1 MCLVCRPYRAE
12 SRKLLTMTTI
22 LPPWLAA
29 ANHAFAQKFPGEAG
43 ERQPVHAV
51 YGGAHLFKFDT
62 CQKFGTLAERAV
74 NEYAPEGQTFAE
86 MFDVAPEL
94 AETVRTRVME
104 KLRREPVEDYR
115 VDFEDGYG
123 TRPDAE
129 EDAAAVSSAAEVA
142 KGMSERTLPPFL
154 GIRVKAL
161 GEETKGRAARTLDLF
176 LNALLDQTGGKLP
189 PKFVVTLPKI
199 TAPEQVHAMAE
210 ALKGLPGVGL
220 EVMIETP
227 QILFHIDQIIEA
239 GQGKIVAASLGP
251 YDYTSSLGISSTQ
264 QNLLHPACE
273 FARSIMQVSFAGT
286 GVRLGNGPTTILPIP
301 KYRGADITDDQKSA
315 NRDTMRKAW
324 TLHYRH
330 VRHELHNGFF
340 LGWDLHPAQLPS
352 RYTALYSFFLEG
364 LHTASERLKNF
375 IASAAQATRIGDV
388 FDDAATGQ
396 GLLSYFLRAMSCG
409 AIPESEIPA
418 LTGLSNEQLRT
429 ASFAQILKTL

>member
-1 MCLVCRPYRAE
+1 
-12 SRKLLTMTTI
+12 MTTI
-22 LPPWLAA
+22 LPGWLTA
-29 ANHAFAQKFPGEAG
+29 ANQDFAQEFPGNTG

-62 CQKFGTLAERAV
+62 CRKFGTLAQRAV
-74 NEYAPEGQTFAE
+74 DEYAPDAQSFAE
-86 MFDVAPEL
+86 MFDVEPEL
-94 AETVRTRVME
+94 AETVRARVME

-123 TRPDAE
+123 TRSDAE
-129 EDAAAVSSAAEVA
+129 EDEAAVSSATEMA
-142 KGMSERTLPPFL
+142 KGMALEQEEATLPPFL

-161 GEETKGRAARTLDLF
+161 GEETKARATRTLDLF
-176 LNALLDQTGGKLP
+176 LNALLEKTSGKLP

-199 TAPEQVHAMAE
+199 TVPEQVRAMVE
-210 ALKGLPGVGL
+210 ALKGLPGIGL

-227 QILFHIDQIIEA
+227 QIMFHIDRIIEA
-239 GQGKIVAASLGP
+239 GQRRIVAASLGP

-264 QNLLHPACE
+264 QNLLHPACD
-273 FARSIMQVSFAGT
+273 FARSVMQISFAGT

-301 KYRGADITDDQKSA
+301 RYRGPDLTDEQKAA

-352 RYTALYSFFLEG
+352 RYAALYSFFLEG

-375 IASAAQATRIGDV
+375 IASAAQATRVGEV

-396 GLLSYFLRAMSCG
+396 GLLNYFLRAMSCG
-409 AIPESEIPA
+409 AIPESEVPA
-418 LTGLSNEQLRT
+418 LTGLTNQQLRT
-429 ASFAQILKTL
+429 GSFAQILKTM

>member
-1 MCLVCRPYRAE
+1 
-12 SRKLLTMTTI
+12 MTTT
-22 LPPWLAA
+22 LPAWLAP
-29 ANHAFAQKFPGEAG
+29 ANQEFERKFPGESG

-51 YGGAHLFKFDT
+51 YGGAHLFKSDT
-62 CQKFGTLAERAV
+62 CRKFGTIAEKAL
-74 NEYAPEGQTFAE
+74 NEYAPNREAFAE
-86 MFDVAPEL
+86 MFGVAPEF
-94 AETVRTRVME
+94 AETVRMRVIE

-129 EDAAAVSSAAEVA
+129 EDAAALSSAAEVA
-142 KGMSERTLPPFL
+142 KGLAEGTLPPFI
-154 GIRVKAL
+154 GVRVKAL
-161 GEETKGRAARTLDLF
+161 GEETKARGIRTLGLF
-176 LNALLDQTGGKLP
+176 MGALLEKSGGKLP

-199 TAPEQVHAMAE
+199 TVPEQVRAMAD
-210 ALKGLPGVGL
+210 ALDPYPDVGL

-227 QILFHIDQIIEA
+227 QILFHLDQIIDA
-239 GQGKIVAASLGP
+239 GRGRIVAASLGP

-273 FARSIMQVSFAGT
+273 FARSVMQVSFAGT

-301 KYRGADITDDQKSA
+301 KYRGAEITAEQREN
-315 NRDTMRKAW
+315 NRQTMKRAW
-324 TLHYRH
+324 SLHYRH

-352 RYTALYSFFLEG
+352 RYAALYAFFLEG
-364 LHTASERLKNF
+364 LASASERLKNF
-375 IASAAQATRIGDV
+375 ISSAAQATRIGDV

-396 GLLSYFLRAMSCG
+396 GLLNYFLRAMSCG
-409 AIPESEIPA
+409 AIPENEVPA
-418 LTGLSNEQLRT
+418 LTGLTNEQLRT